1 MTLDHLCRHRWCVNP
16 MHVEPVTNLENILR
30 GTVPSANRALCK
42 AGKHS
47 IVTPGSI
54 YVDSEGVER
63 CRACRLE
70 SKRRYQA
77 RVAAGAA

>member
-54 YVDSEGVER
+54 
-63 CRACRLE
+63 
-70 SKRRYQA
+70 
-77 RVAAGAA
+77 